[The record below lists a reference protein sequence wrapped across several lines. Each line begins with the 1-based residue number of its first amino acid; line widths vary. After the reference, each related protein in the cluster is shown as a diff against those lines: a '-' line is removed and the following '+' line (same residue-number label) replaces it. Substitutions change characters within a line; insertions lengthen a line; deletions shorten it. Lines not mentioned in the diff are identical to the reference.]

1 MKSLSSTNKISLDSN
16 IILYYLHQDK
26 NFGKQSFDLLAAI
39 KNKNKVISTLI
50 YAESFVYIFEQNDE
64 SLEKKQLKAL
74 EKIPKLQIVA
84 PTKKICLLAAQLRAA
99 YRLKTPDAIH
109 LATAIDSDCD
119 VFITNDGNLKK
130 VQEITVLT
138 LRDIKD

>member
-1 MKSLSSTNKISLDSN
+1 MKGLSSAGKISLDAN

-26 NFGKQSFDLLAAI
+26 NFGKQSFRLLTAV
-39 KNKNKVISTLI
+39 KNKTKIISTLI
-50 YAESFVYIFEQNDE
+50 YAESFVYVFEQADE

-74 EKIPKLQIVA
+74 EKIPKLKIVA

-119 VFITNDGNLKK
+119 IFITNDDNLKK
-130 VQEITVLT
+130 VQEINVLT
-138 LRDIKD
+138 LADL

>member
-64 SLEKKQLKAL
+64 SLEKKQLRAL

-119 VFITNDGNLKK
+119 IFITNDDNLKK
-130 VQEITVLT
+130 VQEINVLT
-138 LRDIKD
+138 LADL

>member
-1 MKSLSSTNKISLDSN
+1 MKGLSSAGKISLDAN

-26 NFGKQSFDLLAAI
+26 NFGKQSFRLLTAV
-39 KNKNKVISTLI
+39 KNKTKIISTLI
-50 YAESFVYIFEQNDE
+50 YAESFVYVFEQADE

-74 EKIPKLQIVA
+74 EKIPKLKIVA

-119 VFITNDGNLKK
+119 VFITNNDNLKK
-130 VQEITVLT
+130 VQEIKVLT
-138 LRDIKD
+138 LTDLN

>member
-1 MKSLSSTNKISLDSN
+1 MKSLSSAGKISLDAN

-26 NFGKQSFDLLAAI
+26 NFGNQSLRLLTAT
-39 KNKNKVISTLI
+39 KNRTKVISTLI
-50 YAESFVYIFEQNDE
+50 YAESFVYVYEQADE

-74 EKIPKLQIVA
+74 EKIPKLQTIA

-109 LATAIDSDCD
+109 LATAIDSGCD
-119 VFITNDGNLKK
+119 TFITNDGNLKK

-138 LRDIKD
+138 LRDLF

>member
-26 NFGKQSFDLLAAI
+26 NFGNQSLRLLAAI
-39 KNKNKVISTLI
+39 KNKTKIISTLI
-50 YAESFVYIFEQNDE
+50 YAESFVYVFEQADE

-74 EKIPKLQIVA
+74 EKIPKLKIVA

>member
-1 MKSLSSTNKISLDSN
+1 MKSLSSVGKISLDAN

-26 NFGKQSFDLLAAI
+26 NFGKQSLRLLTAI
-39 KNKNKVISTLI
+39 KNRTKVISTLI
-50 YAESFVYIFEQNDE
+50 YAESFVYIFEQADE

-74 EKIPKLQIVA
+74 EKIPKLKIVA

-109 LATAIDSDCD
+109 LATAIDSGCD
-119 VFITNDGNLKK
+119 VFITNDDNLKK
-130 VQEITVLT
+130 VQEITVFT
-138 LRDIKD
+138 LRDIKG